1 MEALYDVIMDALSRR
16 IEIFWLTVL
25 VQMRMMLMD
34 RHIESLV
41 SFSGVDAFWASN
53 AVSID
58 LMDRELFE

>member
-34 RHIESLV
+34 DELTVSSGLLSISRHIESLV
-41 SFSGVDAFWASN
+41 SFSGVDAF
-53 AVSID
+53 
-58 LMDRELFE
+58 